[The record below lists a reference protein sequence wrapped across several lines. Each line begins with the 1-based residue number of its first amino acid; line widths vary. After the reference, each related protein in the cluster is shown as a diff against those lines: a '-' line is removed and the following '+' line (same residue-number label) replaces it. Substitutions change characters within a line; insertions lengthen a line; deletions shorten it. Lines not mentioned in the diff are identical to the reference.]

1 MWKVGDLVYYSHKND
16 YPDCMCIHCMRG
28 SDWYGIVT
36 EAWTDED
43 DTTAIMVDFYTGT
56 YVFRENEKVYL
67 RSVHEL

>member
-1 MWKVGDLVYYSHKND
+1 
-16 YPDCMCIHCMRG
+16 MRG